1 MAKTKDMG
9 QMTAH
14 DQSGLLGEVPS
25 SVLGPDRTQDVVK
38 KLKAKHELKAKD
50 GNVKMNKANI
60 SKTTDA
66 LSKFVN
72 R

>member
-1 MAKTKDMG
+1 MAKNEDKG

-14 DQSGLLGEVPS
+14 DQSGLLGEVPA
-25 SVLGPDRTQDVVK
+25 SVLGPDRTAAVVK
-38 KLKAKHELKAKD
+38 KIKAKHELKAKD
-50 GNVKMNKANI
+50 GNIKMNKANV
-60 SKTTDA
+60 SNTTDA